1 MAHFVGYK
9 PTGLYAPVF
18 DVLDGD
24 CSKIENVDMSPD
36 GGLNAGRFTEG
47 SAAVRSGRKI
57 KPEFVPTRILWESR
71 PNRIS
76 DFFTPRGIPCISK
89 RLKAIIERFEPD
101 VHQFFPV
108 DVVGKNGDL
117 FAKHYF
123 FIVCNRLD
131 SIDRDSMPYEL
142 IGGRWNGAGP
152 LNVLIFNKR
161 QIGGAHVW
169 IDKYVG
175 DIMLV
180 SNALAG
186 ALQKAQ
192 LKAFE
197 IGPEMQEVE

>member
-1 MAHFVGYK
+1 MAHFLGYK
-9 PTGLYAPVF
+9 PTGLYRPSF

-24 CSKIENVDMSPD
+24 YSKIQNIDMSPD
-36 GGLNAGRFTEG
+36 GGLHAGPFTTG
-47 SAAVRSGRKI
+47 SEAARSGRKI
-57 KPEFVPTRILWESR
+57 KSEFVPTKILWESR

-76 DFFTPRGIPCISK
+76 DHFTPQGMPCVSE
-89 RLKAIIERFEPD
+89 RMKAIIEQFEPD

-108 DVVGKNGDL
+108 DVIGKNGDL
-117 FAKHYF
+117 LAKHHL

-131 SIDRDSMPYEL
+131 SIDRKSMPYEL

-152 LNVLIFNKR
+152 LGVIIFNRR

-175 DIMLV
+175 DGLLV

-186 ALQKAQ
+186 ELKKAKLTAL
-192 LKAFE
+192 E
-197 IGPEMQEVE
+197 IGPEMQEVG

>member
-1 MAHFVGYK
+1 MAHYIAYK
-9 PTGLYAPVF
+9 ATGLYLPVF

-24 CSKIENVDMSPD
+24 CSKIENIDTSPD
-36 GGLNAGRFTEG
+36 GGLNAGRFTRG
-47 SAAVRSGRKI
+47 SDAACSGRKI
-57 KPEFVPTRILWESR
+57 KPGFVPTKILWESR

-76 DFFTPRGIPCISK
+76 DYFTPRTIPCVSE
-89 RLKAIIERFEPD
+89 RMKAIIEQFEPD

-117 FAKHYF
+117 FARHYF

-131 SIDRDSMPYEL
+131 SVDRETMPYEL
-142 IGGRWNGAGP
+142 IGGRWNGVGP
-152 LNVLIFNKR
+152 LNVIIFNKR

-169 IDKYVG
+169 IDKYLG
-175 DIMLV
+175 GGILV

-186 ALQKAQ
+186 ALKKAK
-192 LKAFE
+192 LKALE